1 MKKIKSIAI
10 IQARMGSS
18 RLPGKV
24 LADLGGRPVLDWVVD
39 AARAIPGID
48 GVAVATSE
56 APGDDALVAWCA
68 EKGVTCHRGPE
79 DDVLARFVQAA
90 RAEQADIVIRLTA
103 DCPLLDPQV
112 CALVLTLLA
121 RSAAAYACNFEP
133 RSWPDG
139 LDCEAFTMA
148 LLQEAADQAQ
158 TPFQR
163 EHVTPYMRANRYR
176 FPIAQ
181 ATCPIPGVADERW
194 TLDGPEDL
202 DFLRAVVGKL
212 EDTSKPPSWLKVL
225 AITGGDISLR
235 RATVAAQETQ
245 AVPAPET
252 TNGRRSFATSRQL
265 LERSKAVIPLGAQ
278 TFSKS
283 HIHYPEAAPMFLA
296 GGDGARVWDV
306 DGNEFI
312 DLVSGLLPVVLGYRD
327 PDVDRAISE
336 QLRSGISFSL
346 STHLEIELAE
356 RLVDLIP
363 AAEMVRFGKNGT
375 DATSAAVRLARAF
388 TGRERIAV
396 CGYHG
401 WQDWYIG
408 ATVRNKGVP
417 KAVCALTDTFPYND
431 LAALEELLA
440 RHPGAFA
447 AVIMEPVNVTG
458 PDPDYLQ
465 GVKDLAH
472 RHGALLVF
480 DEIITGFRVSLGGAQ
495 AHYNVTPDLACF
507 GKAMG
512 NGMPISAVAG
522 RADVMAEMEEVF
534 FSGTFGG
541 EALSLAAAIATID
554 KMRRMPIIEKLWQAG
569 DTLVTGAEKRIA
581 AHGLTDCMSFGGLAP
596 WKVIAFNDHAQAS
609 KDAVKTLF
617 IREMLQNGVLIN
629 SSHNVTAS
637 LGEGEI
643 QTVLHAYDETL
654 KVIAGELDRGD
665 LDHRLGNDII
675 RPIFSVRATP

>member
-1 MKKIKSIAI
+1 
-10 IQARMGSS
+10 MGSS

-24 LADLGGRPVLDWVVD
+24 LADLGGRPVLDWVVE
-39 AARAIPGID
+39 AARTIPGID
-48 GVAVATSE
+48 GVAVATSD
-56 APGDDALVAWCA
+56 APGDDALAAWCA
-68 EKGVTCHRGPE
+68 AKGVAFHRGPE
-79 DDVLARFVQAA
+79 DDVLGRFVQAA
-90 RAEQADIVIRLTA
+90 RVEQADTVIRLTA
-103 DCPLLDPQV
+103 DCPLLDPEV
-112 CALVLTLLA
+112 CGLVLTLLKRNGA
-121 RSAAAYACNFEP
+121 DYACNIEP

-148 LLQEAADQAQ
+148 LLQEAADKAKI
-158 TPFQR
+158 PFQR

-202 DFLRAVVGKL
+202 EFLRTVVDNLG
-212 EDTSKPPSWLKVL
+212 DTGKPPSWLQVL
-225 AITGGDISLR
+225 AITDGDLSLR

-245 AVPAPET
+245 AVPSPEVT
-252 TNGRRSFATSRQL
+252 KGGRSFETSRQL
-265 LERSKAVIPLGAQ
+265 LERSRAIIPLGSQ

-283 HIHYPEAAPMFLA
+283 HIQYPDAAPMFLA

-306 DGNEFI
+306 DGNEYI

-327 PDVDRAISE
+327 PDVDQAIGE
-336 QLRSGISFSL
+336 QLRNGISFSL

-375 DATSAAVRLARAF
+375 DATSAAVRLSRAF

-401 WQDWYIG
+401 WQDWHIG

-417 KAVCALTDTFPYND
+417 KAVCELTHTFPYND
-431 LAALEELLA
+431 LTALEEMLG

-447 AVIMEPVNVTG
+447 AVIMEPVNVVD
-458 PDPDYLQ
+458 PDPGYLQ
-465 GVKDLAH
+465 GVKDMAH
-472 RHGALLVF
+472 GHGALLVF

-512 NGMPISAVAG
+512 NGMPIAAVTG
-522 RADVMAEMEEVF
+522 RADVMREMEEVF

-554 KMRRMPIIEKLWQAG
+554 KMCRQPIIDKLWQAG
-569 DTLVTGAEKRIA
+569 DSLVTGAEKQIA
-581 AHGLTDCMSFGGLAP
+581 AHRMTDCISFGGLAP
-596 WKVIAFNDHAQAS
+596 WKVIAFSDHAQAS

-637 LGEGEI
+637 LNEDEI
-643 QTVLHAYDETL
+643 QIVLHAYDETL
-654 KVIAGELDRGD
+654 KVIAEELERGD
-665 LDHRLGNDII
+665 LDRRMGNDII
-675 RPIFSVRATP
+675 RPIFSVRATS